1 MMNKLKFIFIIIFIF
16 FFNLNVCAIE
26 NKILVKVDNEII
38 TTIDIFKETQYLI
51 AINKNIQQLPKNQIF
66 DIAKESL
73 IRIKIK
79 KKEIKKYYKNII
91 PDEDII
97 NNIVTNN
104 AAKLG
109 FNSLNDFN
117 KHLSKFDLN
126 TEIVKDR
133 LINEILWNKLVNQK
147 YLNKVVINK
156 DKIKEEINLDKKII
170 KSYLLSEIVFNL
182 STGETLEKK
191 FDDLKKQILQSGFE
205 NTALINSI
213 SDSSSSGGK
222 LGWINETALNKNINE
237 QLKNLKVK
245 QYTKPIVISGGFL
258 ILKIDDIQ
266 EKEIK
271 IDKGK
276 ELERRISG
284 ETNEQLKRF
293 SLIYFNKIKKDTKI
307 YEL

>member
-79 KKEIKKYYKNII
+79 NKEIKKYYKNIN
-91 PDEDII
+91 PDENVI
-97 NNIVTNN
+97 NNIIKNN

-126 TEIVKDR
+126 TEIVKNR

-156 DKIKEEINLDKKII
+156 EKIEKEINLDKKII

-191 FDDLKKQILQSGFE
+191 LMI
-205 NTALINSI
+205 
-213 SDSSSSGGK
+213 
-222 LGWINETALNKNINE
+222 
-237 QLKNLKVK
+237 
-245 QYTKPIVISGGFL
+245 
-258 ILKIDDIQ
+258 
-266 EKEIK
+266 
-271 IDKGK
+271 
-276 ELERRISG
+276 
-284 ETNEQLKRF
+284 
-293 SLIYFNKIKKDTKI
+293 
-307 YEL
+307 

>member
-1 MMNKLKFIFIIIFIF
+1 MMKKIKFIFIIIFTF
-16 FFNLNVCAIE
+16 FFNFDVYAIE

-51 AINKNIQQLPKNQIF
+51 AINKNIQQLPKDKIF

-79 KKEIKKYYKNII
+79 NKEIKKYYKNIN
-91 PDEDII
+91 PDEDVI
-97 NNIVTNN
+97 NNIISNN

-109 FNSLNDFN
+109 FNSLNDFS
-117 KHLSKFDLN
+117 KHLSKFNLN
-126 TEIVKDR
+126 TEIVKNR

-147 YLNKVVINK
+147 YLNRVVINK

-170 KSYLLSEIVFNL
+170 KSYLLSEIVFSL
-182 STGETLEKK
+182 SSGESVEEK
-191 FDDLKKQILQSGFE
+191 FEDLQKQILRSGFE
-205 NTALINSI
+205 NTALLNSI

-222 LGWINETALNKNINE
+222 LGWVSETVLNKEINKK
-237 QLKNLKVK
+237 LKNLKVK
-245 QYTKPIVISGGFL
+245 KYTKPIAISGGFL
-258 ILKIDDIQ
+258 ILKVEDIQ
-266 EKEIK
+266 EKELK
-271 IDKGK
+271 INKER

-307 YEL
+307 HEL

>member
-1 MMNKLKFIFIIIFIF
+1 MNKKQFIFVVIIALFL
-16 FFNLNVCAIE
+16 NLNVHSFE

-51 AINKNIQQLPKNQIF
+51 AINKNIQQLSQDKIF

-79 KKEIKKYYKNII
+79 NKEIKKYYKNIN
-91 PDEDII
+91 PDESVINDII
-97 NNIVTNN
+97 KNN

-109 FNSLNDFN
+109 FSSLNDFE

-133 LINEILWNKLVNQK
+133 LIGEILWNKLVNEK
-147 YLNKVVINK
+147 YLRKVVINQ
-156 DKIKEEINLDKKII
+156 DKIKKEINLDKKIV

-182 STGETLEKK
+182 STGEKLENKYEN
-191 FDDLKKQILQSGFE
+191 LQKQISKSGFE
-205 NTALINSI
+205 NTALLNSI
-213 SDSSSSGGK
+213 SDTSSSGGR
-222 LGWINETALNKNINE
+222 LGWVNESALNKKIKN
-237 QLKNLKVK
+237 QLKTLEEN
-245 QYTKPIVISGGFL
+245 QYTQPIAISGGFL
-258 ILKIDDIQ
+258 ILKIEEIEEKQ
-266 EKEIK
+266 EEINKEKE
-271 IDKGK
+271 
-276 ELERRISG
+276 LQRRIAG

-293 SLIYFNKIKKDTKI
+293 SLIYFNKVKKDTKI